1 MKPWCGLGEGVL
13 GTTARECIVRVQ
25 VKHPPKVE
33 SRKELSQYM
42 CELHN
47 EVNKYLGKPVF
58 DCSKVRANI
67 TV

>member
-1 MKPWCGLGEGVL
+1 MLGGRGVSY
-13 GTTARECIVRVQ
+13 TAHECNVRVQ

-58 DCSKVRANI
+58 DCSKVRANV